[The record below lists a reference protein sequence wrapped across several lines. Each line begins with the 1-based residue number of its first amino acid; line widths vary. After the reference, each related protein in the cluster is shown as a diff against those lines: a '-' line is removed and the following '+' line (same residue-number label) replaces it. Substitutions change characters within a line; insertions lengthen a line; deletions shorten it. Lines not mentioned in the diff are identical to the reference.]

1 MKKNTIERMLEA
13 INKHITQN
21 SLTWSKDNDLII
33 AKHQHNEDTNMDAI
47 VFFPLYC
54 YEWYNQIAHINF
66 IESDKDLFVEEPC
79 SRTWRKLDNPED
91 IVCFMGCFGFN
102 HGKKGIYFGI
112 DEFGTISVM
121 YKDEFNN

>member
-1 MKKNTIERMLEA
+1 MLEA
-13 INKHITQN
+13 INKHIAKN

-91 IVCFMGCFGFN
+91 IVCFMGKELFI
-102 HGKKGIYFGI
+102 KILIK
-112 DEFGTISVM
+112 T
-121 YKDEFNN
+121 NNFYHFFYLT